1 MINSTYSAGGAVLSE
16 IRNIFKNDV
25 LGDVTII
32 CSDGKIKKNKLI
44 VGLAFPHLKYCEV
57 FDNNVEH
64 VLIAPDHNVK
74 EILQVMAKHL
84 GFTQEYAVEVKI
96 KKNKTRKTFWIPQ

>member
-1 MINSTYSAGGAVLSE
+1 MINSTYSVGSAVLSE
-16 IRNIFKNDV
+16 IRNIFENDV

-57 FDNNVEH
+57 FDYNAEH

-74 EILQVMAKHL
+74 TYLK
-84 GFTQEYAVEVKI
+84 
-96 KKNKTRKTFWIPQ
+96 